1 LTAKLEASLSKA
13 AEETADP
20 TPYALQAAAVAAANA
35 AREAVPSQA
44 KSPRNPAAQQP
55 AKPKSPERAVQKPA
69 AQQKVSYPAS
79 EPVSPLLAGLIGM
92 LLGALFATILFSGRR
107 ILDSLRKQEWTGEDA
122 SATFNAFDTTD
133 TLDVN
138 VRDAALTSSDP
149 DITQQGT
156 APVNQYDDLDPEELK
171 PARQYLT
178 DELAA
183 ASPFGTIEVE
193 FSELNAMQGKTLGFD
208 LSEALSDTPEQ
219 PKLGESPRINLEGL
233 GNNFDL
239 NRELREMLE
248 EFAPEERS
256 AAANSSAETSLS
268 TTDIDYDLEDTG
280 EVTQPR
286 LDEQTGAHDE
296 QDSYE
301 SEAAQ
306 TVAIKP
312 FSMGLD
318 LDLGL
323 HNPQQPLDELDFSL
337 DEEIDQAAAQKDSD
351 DTRD

>member
-1 LTAKLEASLSKA
+1 MFGG
-13 AEETADP
+13 
-20 TPYALQAAAVAAANA
+20 YATT
-35 AREAVPSQA
+35 R
-44 KSPRNPAAQQP
+44 
-55 AKPKSPERAVQKPA
+55 
-69 AQQKVSYPAS
+69 
-79 EPVSPLLAGLIGM
+79 LLAGVVLFPMAMAWLPWM
-92 LLGALFATILFSGRR
+92 LLLWDRLLESLEEELPRRPWDFCALVAVIAIDVLVGAPQI
-107 ILDSLRKQEWTGEDA
+107 
-122 SATFNAFDTTD
+122 AFYN
-133 TLDVN
+133 L
-138 VRDAALTSSDP
+138 AALCLYALITSWNRKS
-149 DITQQGT
+149 
-156 APVNQYDDLDPEELK
+156 DDLDPEELK

-208 LSEALSDTPEQ
+208 LSEALSDTTEQ

-233 GNNFDL
+233 GSNFDL

-248 EFAPEERS
+248 EFAPEEQS

-268 TTDIDYDLEDTG
+268 ATDIDYDLEDTG

-301 SEAAQ
+301 SEATR